1 MCDLALTMKRR
12 TFLKGLASAGLST
25 LVDWRAFAEA
35 EGLPSYYG
43 SHLAEVVRRVR
54 IRTANGR
61 DAFWF
66 FTDPHVQSNRK
77 MSGRVMAK
85 LIAETGVTKVI
96 CGGDIPEAFGERE
109 SVERSMA
116 EFRAHWIDPIEAVGG
131 RFYLAKGNHDF
142 TIRRGMTQ
150 DGWTLDGRAAS
161 AYILGSR
168 AAKCVTK
175 NDVDPECA
183 YYYFDEPKARL
194 RYIVIDTT
202 DSISPTRK
210 FWAVESGVHSRQL
223 NWLRERAFGTM
234 PKGYSVVIVNHI
246 PVTTVV
252 GNEGMSK
259 TFANVRELLE
269 AHASEIV
276 MDLTGHMH
284 REAQTHQK
292 GLWHVT
298 EPCDAAYADYIK
310 GGLPW
315 CPNLPW
321 KNAGTVYENTFDA
334 VIVGNDARIDF
345 VRVGGGAD
353 RTLMRTPVRVPVG
366 GTSRFLTSLGAVKW
380 GCYDADRVDL
390 KPDPDNKWSQLLEYR
405 SDVATID
412 AEGVLTG
419 RKTGESV
426 VVALAPD
433 GSKELFPV
441 KVKGVV

>member
-1 MCDLALTMKRR
+1 MNRR
-12 TFLKGLASAGLST
+12 GFLKGASALGLMPIAE
-25 LVDWRAFAEA
+25 WRAFAAE
-35 EGLPSYYG
+35 EGLPAYYG
-43 SHLAEVVRRVR
+43 AHLAEVVRRVR
-54 IRTANGR
+54 ERTAKGR

-85 LIAETGVTKVI
+85 LIAETGVRMVI
-96 CGGDIPEAFGERE
+96 CGGDIPEAFGERG

-116 EFRAHWIDPIEAVGG
+116 EFRTHWIDPIEAVGG

-150 DGWTLDGRAAS
+150 EGWTLDGRAAS

-168 AAKCVTK
+168 AAKGVTK
-175 NDVDPECA
+175 NESDPECA
-183 YYYFDEPKARL
+183 YYCFDETDARL

-202 DSISPTRK
+202 DSISPTRRY
-210 FWAVESGVHSRQL
+210 WSVETGVRTRQFA
-223 NWLRERAFGTM
+223 WLKDRAFGTL
-234 PKGYSVVIVNHI
+234 PKGWSAVVVNHI
-246 PVTTVV
+246 PLTTIV
-252 GNEGMSK
+252 GDEGGAK
-259 TFANVRELLE
+259 ALANVRELLE

-315 CPNLPW
+315 CPNLPR
-321 KNAGTVYENTFDA
+321 KNAGTVFENTFDA
-334 VIVGNDARIDF
+334 VIVGKDARIDF
-345 VRVGGGAD
+345 IRVGGGAD
-353 RTLMRTPVRVPVG
+353 RTLMRNARCVKVG
-366 GTSRFLTSLGAVKW
+366 ETYRFTTSLGTVKW
-380 GCYDADRVDL
+380 GSYDADRVTF
-390 KPDPDNKWSQLLEYR
+390 KPDPENKWNRLVEYHA
-405 SDVATID
+405 DVATID
-412 AEGVLTG
+412 AQGVLTG
-419 RKTGESV
+419 RKPGESV

-433 GSKELFPV
+433 GRKEMFPV
-441 KVKGVV
+441 RVEGVAKG